1 MSNLYDIVV
10 TPLNKR
16 FLALDKILTKLA
28 EHCVTNNMKEEAF
41 LNDRLFPDM
50 FPLASQ
56 VRIATDMTKGA
67 VGRLTSV
74 DVPKFEDNE
83 TTVEEL
89 RARVQ
94 RLIAF
99 LGALKAEDFQDS
111 ESKQVVMK
119 RPNGEV
125 LFEDNGWNYVMD
137 AVLPNVYFHLT
148 TTYAILRHR
157 GLSLGKMDFLGRA

>member
-1 MSNLYDIVV
+1 
-10 TPLNKR
+10 
-16 FLALDKILTKLA
+16 
-28 EHCVTNNMKEEAF
+28 
-41 LNDRLFPDM
+41 
-50 FPLASQ
+50 
-56 VRIATDMTKGA
+56 
-67 VGRLTSV
+67 
-74 DVPKFEDNE
+74 VPKFEDNE

-94 RLIAF
+94 KLVTL
-99 LGALKAEDFQDS
+99 LGTLKAQDFEGS

-157 GLSLGKMDFLGRA
+157 GMNLGKMDFLGRE